1 MSDWIEAHVPRVTE
15 LFIGLGASG
24 EYAET
29 MARQLLKRAGQ
40 IAEEQGI
47 SEIEAMETLLK
58 KVIEARQ
65 NG

>member
-1 MSDWIEAHVPRVTE
+1 VSDWIEAHVPRVTE

-47 SEIEAMETLLK
+47 SEVEAMETLLK

>member
-1 MSDWIEAHVPRVTE
+1 MSDWGDAHVARVTE
-15 LFIGLGASG
+15 LFIGLG
-24 EYAET
+24 
-29 MARQLLKRAGQ
+29 ARQLLKRAGQ

-47 SEIEAMETLLK
+47 SELQATETLLN